1 MEDRREASS
10 KSTQRMFNCELF
22 AACAVR
28 WKERWAQ
35 AVSEVESIPESPLV
49 QGKSMFLYR
58 EGREPA

>member
-10 KSTQRMFNCELF
+10 RATQSMLNCELF

-35 AVSEVESIPESPLV
+35 AVPESESIPESPLV
-49 QGKSMFLYR
+49 QGKPMFLYR
-58 EGREPA
+58 KGREPA